1 MNGNEALVLLR
12 QLEVSNELNRE
23 FTIYKMN
30 NMANFK
36 EVSCPNCQ
44 RIVRSTD
51 RFCIFCG
58 NKMQPQDA
66 APAKSIIPEPERK
79 ELEKE
84 VDKNLH
90 GTIQGLDVKKGDS
103 VQKNANVPFVPTSPI
118 SETVGTEDAPD
129 RKKDSKKKDSNSI
142 STDLELTIDMPIEI
156 RDQLEAKMA
165 LAVIENKKKV
175 LRGKID
181 EVSKQLEDDRFE
193 MDFDYQQEVNLK
205 FDALKSVKEE
215 LNEEEEKYRNQLGE
229 RFIVDRL
236 EDTLEEKRQQL
247 IELQRSYKTK
257 NIKKDIYEQL
267 KQEYT
272 SKFSES
278 EKELHDLR
286 MNIVRWLSKEKSDKN
301 KLDAKIRL
309 QQGRMKSGELSKADF
324 EQEKAEIQK
333 DVEKIEQRIKI
344 LELYA
349 RERQK
354 RFF

>member
-1 MNGNEALVLLR
+1 MG
-12 QLEVSNELNRE
+12 
-23 FTIYKMN
+23 
-30 NMANFK
+30 NFK
-36 EVSCPNCQ
+36 EVPCPNCQ

-58 NKMQPQDA
+58 NKMQPQDNS
-66 APAKSIIPEPERK
+66 PSKSQIPEGERK

-84 VDKNLH
+84 VDKQLH
-90 GTIQGLDVKKGDS
+90 GTIQGLDAKKGDPS
-103 VQKNANVPFVPTSPI
+103 QKMGNVPFIPSTPA
-118 SETVGTEDAPD
+118 SETVGTDEAPEK
-129 RKKDSKKKDSNSI
+129 KKDSKKRDNAPI
-142 STDLELTIDMPIEI
+142 SQDLELTLDMPIEI

-193 MDFDYQQEVNLK
+193 MDYDYQQEINLK
-205 FDALKSVKEE
+205 FNALKSVKEE
-215 LNEEEEKYRNQLGE
+215 LNQEEEKFRTQLGD
-229 RFIVDRL
+229 RFIVDKL

-247 IELQRSYKTK
+247 IELQRTFKTK
-257 NIKKDIYEQL
+257 NIKKDVYEQL
-267 KQEYT
+267 KQEYAE
-272 SKFSES
+272 KFSEA

-301 KLDAKIRL
+301 KLDGKIRL
-309 QQGRMKSGELSKADF
+309 QQGRMKSGELAKADF

-333 DVEKIEQRIKI
+333 DIEKIEQRIKI